1 MEVIVG
7 ARDVKFVAENDEMSI
22 ENLCLGLKPFVKEIR
37 ECILSRKIKYQMLQ
51 VSDEQ
56 YLFLFVTE
64 LGNMIIFY
72 LESSEHLCF
81 ISEKSALEMLQ
92 KINLRYVEGVVFIK
106 RPSREALGKVTQ
118 VSWRE
123 LHRYNTLGL
132 GLFPGQQITKSHILK
147 GHRIF
152 EQEYAKKNGFEPKTL
167 EDLSS
172 AVLSVNVEM
181 DYNEKSF
188 ASVPYFL
195 LRHEGDVI
203 FSVYEDFVESQRV
216 CILL

>member
-7 ARDVKFVAENDEMSI
+7 ARDVKFVAENDEMCI

-132 GLFPGQQITKSHILK
+132 GLFPGQQITKSH
-147 GHRIF
+147 
-152 EQEYAKKNGFEPKTL
+152 
-167 EDLSS
+167 
-172 AVLSVNVEM
+172 VL
-181 DYNEKSF
+181 
-188 ASVPYFL
+188 
-195 LRHEGDVI
+195 
-203 FSVYEDFVESQRV
+203 
-216 CILL
+216 